1 MLRQIS
7 SDKYYVPDWYQ
18 YKVYYWLLDDGVG
31 TKTGRRTKAKA
42 KQTKALKILEYLII
56 DCYQFQVFYRLLD
69 DDEKLLSSVFINNLK
84 LDYFTST

>member
-1 MLRQIS
+1 MS
-7 SDKYYVPDWYQ
+7 MSV
-18 YKVYYWLLDDGVG
+18 DDGVG
-31 TKTGRRTKAKA
+31 TKTGRRKNKSKSRA

-56 DCYQFQVFYRLLD
+56 DCYQCQVFYRLLD